1 MNKDD
6 FRKILAGVSIAG
18 LIAGGAIGCTPKTQE
33 APPAEQHQEQQ
44 MPAAEK
50 EAPAPGG

>member
-18 LIAGGAIGCTPKTQE
+18 LISGGIFGCTPKTQE
-33 APPAEQHQEQQ
+33 APPPEQHQEQQ
-44 MPAAEK
+44 MPADEK